1 MLAQFINF
9 NYQAPKVSLTEN
21 LRLMHKEPRLA
32 TDLLPTLKGR
42 VLSFVLS
49 KVGLAVLKAK
59 LLNINGSKAH
69 SNQAIFRKRLY

>member
-1 MLAQFINF
+1 
-9 NYQAPKVSLTEN
+9 
-21 LRLMHKEPRLA
+21 MHKEPRLA